1 MAYTGAYHFMRIPP
15 YYRKPTWQQFF
26 AGMVIGGVISW
37 FIFIYIFGVWQED
50 YSKEIQKQKESIVDL
65 EKEKLI
71 WQDEFKKINKE
82 NKQKLTVQSIYIK
95 ITNRDKYGLDPLSV
109 FEMEEKIKED
119 VSIML
124 AKDIETVYNSRE
136 LIRRIIEN
144 RTLKGIDKRFKLK
157 VTEMTIYTTLSIE
170 IEIEIDN

>member
-1 MAYTGAYHFMRIPP
+1 MRIPP

-50 YSKEIQKQKESIVDL
+50 YSKEIQKQKESIADL
-65 EKEKLI
+65 TKEKLI
-71 WQDEFKKINKE
+71 WQDEFKKLNKE

-95 ITNRDKYGLDPLSV
+95 IKNKEKYGLDSLSV
-109 FEMEEKIKED
+109 LQMEDKVKED
-119 VSIML
+119 ITMMI

-144 RTLKGIDKRFKLK
+144 KPIRVIDKRFKLK

-170 IEIEIDN
+170 LEIEIDN

>member
-1 MAYTGAYHFMRIPP
+1 
-15 YYRKPTWQQFF
+15 
-26 AGMVIGGVISW
+26 MVIGGVISW

-50 YSKEIQKQKESIVDL
+50 YSKEIQKQKESIADL
-65 EKEKLI
+65 TKEKLI
-71 WQDEFKKINKE
+71 WQDEFKKLNKE

-170 IEIEIDN
+170 IEIEIDNQ

>member
-1 MAYTGAYHFMRIPP
+1 M
-15 YYRKPTWQQFF
+15 
-26 AGMVIGGVISW
+26 
-37 FIFIYIFGVWQED
+37 
-50 YSKEIQKQKESIVDL
+50 
-65 EKEKLI
+65 I
-71 WQDEFKKINKE
+71 WQDEFKKLNKE

-170 IEIEIDN
+170 IEIEIDNQ

>member
-1 MAYTGAYHFMRIPP
+1 
-15 YYRKPTWQQFF
+15 
-26 AGMVIGGVISW
+26 
-37 FIFIYIFGVWQED
+37 
-50 YSKEIQKQKESIVDL
+50 
-65 EKEKLI
+65 
-71 WQDEFKKINKE
+71 
-82 NKQKLTVQSIYIK
+82 
-95 ITNRDKYGLDPLSV
+95 
-109 FEMEEKIKED
+109 
-119 VSIML
+119 ML

>member
-1 MAYTGAYHFMRIPP
+1 
-15 YYRKPTWQQFF
+15 
-26 AGMVIGGVISW
+26 MVIGGVISW

-65 EKEKLI
+65 TKEKLI
-71 WQDEFKKINKE
+71 WQDEFKKLNKE